1 MQLLQMYSSNC
12 SVQVSNSTN
21 STTYL
26 ASSPGST
33 SAPPT
38 TGQSIKRR
46 GGSLVSN
53 VACRTPQLSN
63 VGGYYAPPT
72 QLHSTVDK
80 PWRNGLY
87 TFSLWIQR
95 VALTIAFLQTVN
107 HPFFHPEFVLI
118 VLQAI
123 NERAECGRMD

>member
-1 MQLLQMYSSNC
+1 MHM
-12 SVQVSNSTN
+12 
-21 STTYL
+21 L

-38 TGQSIKRR
+38 TGQIIKRP

-53 VACRTPQLSN
+53 VARRTPQLSN

-80 PWRNGLY
+80 PCGGAVFAHLAKE
-87 TFSLWIQR
+87 SLSR
-95 VALTIAFLQTVN
+95 
-107 HPFFHPEFVLI
+107 
-118 VLQAI
+118 
-123 NERAECGRMD
+123 